1 MSEPITTTTKTN
13 LKALSREEL
22 REFCNSLD
30 LQSFRADQIFQWLYQ
45 KRAETFTEMTNLSL
59 DLREE
64 LEQKAVIHPIKVAH
78 MQEASDQTVKFLF
91 SLHDGKH
98 IESVLIPGMNDDGT
112 ADRLTVCVS
121 SQVGCIFGCSFCAT
135 GKMGYFRNL
144 AAGEIVDQVT
154 FINEFSEQ
162 RFGKKITN
170 IVYMGMGEPL
180 HNYKEVVE
188 SVAII
193 TDPLSLELSP
203 RRITVSTVGLAKQ
216 IRQLGVDKEPFNLAI
231 SLHAP
236 TDEKRNKIMP
246 INKSLNLKALEDA
259 LKHYYAETSQPVTYE
274 YLLFDHF
281 NDDFEDAKNLAKIA
295 HWIPSKVNIIMYNPV
310 KGVSMQRA
318 REDRLNH
325 FMKALTDYDVRA
337 TVRRSRG
344 DDIDA
349 GCGQLADREGG
360 VRGKT
365 LSI

>member
-1 MSEPITTTTKTN
+1 MSEPITTTTKTD
-13 LKALSREEL
+13 LKTLSREGL
-22 REFCNSLD
+22 REFCDSLG
-30 LQSFRADQIFQWLYQ
+30 LKSFRADQIFQWLYQ

-59 DLREE
+59 DLREK
-64 LEQKAVIHPIKVAH
+64 LDQVAVIHPIKVSH

-91 SLHDGKH
+91 ALHDGKH
-98 IESVLIPGMNDDGT
+98 IESVLIPGMNDDGS
-112 ADRLTVCVS
+112 ADRITVCVS

-154 FINEFSEQ
+154 YINEFSGQ

-180 HNYKEVVE
+180 HNYNEVVE
-188 SVAII
+188 SAAII
-193 TDPLSLELSP
+193 NDPLGLGLSQ

-216 IRQLGVDKEPFNLAI
+216 IRQLGDEKQPFNLAV

-236 TDEKRNKIMP
+236 TDEKRTQIMP
-246 INKSLNLKALEDA
+246 INKSLNLKALEEA
-259 LKHYYAETSQPVTYE
+259 LKHYFAATNQPITYE

-281 NDDFEDAKNLAKIA
+281 NDGPEDAQNLAKIA
-295 HWIPSKVNIIMYNPV
+295 RWIPSKVNIIMYNQV
-310 KGVSMQRA
+310 NGVSMKRA
-318 REDRLNH
+318 KEDRLDQ
-325 FMKALTDYDVRA
+325 FMRALTDQGVRA

-349 GCGQLADREGG
+349 GCGQLADREKGEH
-360 VRGKT
+360 GKT
-365 LSI
+365 IS